1 MAFSRTSA
9 LNTREA
15 ILRIDWR
22 SLNSST
28 SQLLQTL
35 VCKKIYTETHPRDLP
50 KQIDPHNFLQKLLK
64 RSDSF
69 WQLKYNNWMRGV
81 MSIPKIT
88 LKFLRPSIC
97 QLFFSATARLFWSQM
112 SKPHVKS
119 GVVSSTCGD
128 FPFTKDR
135 ATWTLQSEI
144 HKQNIV

>member
-1 MAFSRTSA
+1 MASSSRTSP

-22 SLNSST
+22 SLKSST
-28 SQLLQTL
+28 SQLSKLL
-35 VCKKIYTETHPRDLP
+35 EKKITETHPRDLP
-50 KQIDPHNFLQKLLK
+50 FFKLIGHNFLKGK
-64 RSDSF
+64 KEAIHFDS
-69 WQLKYNNWMRGV
+69 LKYNNWMRGV

-128 FPFTKDR
+128 FPFTKGR
-135 ATWTLQSEI
+135 AT
-144 HKQNIV
+144 